1 MIRAAS
7 VTRVFEQ
14 AIDTITLDE
23 TERHRRRMAMRSDGG
38 IDFLLDLSEA
48 KLLSD
53 GDGLELEDGR
63 VIAVREKAE
72 ALYEVRARDGK
83 HLVVLAWQIGNRH
96 LPAEVH
102 EDRIY
107 IRRDHVIRDML
118 IGLGATVLDVERA
131 FVPEK
136 GAYHSG
142 MPGGHAHHHHRH
154 HGHTHHHD

>member
-7 VTRVFEQ
+7 VIRDFEQ
-14 AIDTITLDE
+14 ATDTITLDE
-23 TERHRRRMAMRSDGG
+23 TERHRRRVAMRSDNG

-48 KLLSD
+48 QLLCD
-53 GDGLELEDGR
+53 GDGLQLEDGR

-72 ALYEVRARDGK
+72 ALYEVRARDAK

-118 IGLGATVLDVERA
+118 LGLGATVSDVKRA
-131 FVPEK
+131 FAPEK

-142 MPGGHAHHHHRH
+142 MPDGHAHHHHH
-154 HGHTHHHD
+154 DHAHHHD